1 MDQYFNLH
9 VLKQYIIGDVAQ
21 EMIMFEPRFLCLF
34 AKSWIQSVNIIS

>member
-9 VLKQYIIGDVAQ
+9 VLKQYIIIGDVAQ

-34 AKSWIQSVNIIS
+34 AKS